1 MRVAV
6 NGQKK
11 GVSIAR
17 PIVNGITRV
26 VFLFKFLESWYGGNE
41 HDREAVQSAWQD
53 RVVCCVGYRS
63 GRHVRRRSGA
73 GRRCKTPGCRGAGDG
88 QEARKEGRQKTRK
101 KGREEGP
108 AAEIRPQS
116 GIHYR

>member
-1 MRVAV
+1 MRLAS

-11 GVSIAR
+11 RVSIAR
-17 PIVNGITRV
+17 PIVNGLTRLG
-26 VFLFKFLESWYGGNE
+26 FLFKFFESRYGGNE
-41 HDREAVQSAWQD
+41 DDREAAQSAGQD
-53 RVVCCVGYRS
+53 RVVCCVGNRS
-63 GRHVRRRSGA
+63 GRHLRRRGGA
-73 GRRCKTPGCRGAGDG
+73 GRRCKTPGCRGAGEG